1 MSKYTTELRYICEF
15 EAGLTESE
23 GYNSISD
30 ILTEAAP
37 KIFSFDFPIFD
48 ETYRPVLE
56 KAILRHF
63 YTREISE
70 ETYGLWKLRLE
81 DKMNL
86 IMPYYNKLYETEL
99 LEFNPLYDVD
109 YTTTHE
115 GDFSGTRNDAS
126 NNTKTLNTSK
136 AESGNTSDTNTRTLN
151 TSKAESGSGTDSNT
165 RTLNTQDTDSGSDI
179 KKNTRWDLFSDTPQ
193 GGING
198 INGDNDSV
206 NDNTYLTNAR
216 KIIDDGTGSSFSNTK
231 SSTGTIGDSGTSS
244 MQKITADTGTIGDSG
259 SSTMQKLT
267 NDTGSIE
274 DSGQLASSV
283 RNLDEYTERVFGK
296 KGNISYAK
304 MIMEFRDSFIR
315 IEEKIMK
322 ELEPLFFGL
331 W

>member
-15 EAGLTESE
+15 EAGLTESV
-23 GYNSISD
+23 GYNSIHD
-30 ILTEAAP
+30 ILEEAAP
-37 KIFSFDFPIFD
+37 KIFNFDFPIFD

-63 YTREISE
+63 YTREICE

-81 DKMNL
+81 DKLNL

-109 YTTTHE
+109 VTTTHE
-115 GDFSGTRNDAS
+115 GDFSGTRNDAT
-126 NNTKTLNTSK
+126 NNTK
-136 AESGNTSDTNTRTLN
+136 TLN

-165 RTLNTQDTDSGSDI
+165 RTLNTSRAESGSGTDANTRTYNTQDADSGSVVN
-179 KKNTRWDLFSDTPQ
+179 KNTRWDLFSDTPQ

-216 KIIDDGTGSSFSNTK
+216 KIIDDGTGSTNSNTK
-231 SSTGTIGDSGTSS
+231 TVTGTVGDSGTNSMQKTTNDTGTIGDSGTSS
-244 MQKITADTGTIGDSG
+244 MQKVTNDTGTIGDVG
-259 SSTMQKLT
+259 S
-267 NDTGSIE
+267 
-274 DSGQLASSV
+274 LASSV
-283 RNLDEYTERVFGK
+283 RNLDEYTERVVGK
-296 KGNISYAK
+296 RGNVSYAK
-304 MIMEFRDSFIR
+304 LIQEFRDSFLR
-315 IEEKIMK
+315 IEEKIMR

>member
-1 MSKYTTELRYICEF
+1 MSKYTTELRYICEV
-15 EAGLTESE
+15 EAGLDESE
-23 GYNSISD
+23 GYNSIYD
-30 ILTEAAP
+30 ILDAAAP
-37 KIFSFDFPIFD
+37 NIFNFSFPIFD

-63 YTREISE
+63 YTREICE

-81 DKMNL
+81 DKLNL

-109 YTTTHE
+109 VTTTHE
-115 GDFSGTRNDAS
+115 GDFSGTRNDAT

-136 AESGNTSDTNTRTLN
+136 AESGSGTDANTRTY
-151 TSKAESGSGTDSNT
+151 
-165 RTLNTQDTDSGSDI
+165 NTQDADSGSVVN
-179 KKNTRWDLFSDTPQ
+179 KNTRWDLFSDTPQ

-216 KIIDDGTGSSFSNTK
+216 KIIDDGTGSTNSNTK
-231 SSTGTIGDSGTSS
+231 TVTGTVGDSGTNS
-244 MQKITADTGTIGDSG
+244 MQKITNDTGTVGDVG
-259 SSTMQKLT
+259 S
-267 NDTGSIE
+267 
-274 DSGQLASSV
+274 LASSV
-283 RNLDEYTERVFGK
+283 RNLDEYTERVVGK
-296 KGNISYAK
+296 RGNVSYAK
-304 MIMEFRDSFIR
+304 LIQEFRDSFLR
-315 IEEKIMK
+315 IEEKIMR